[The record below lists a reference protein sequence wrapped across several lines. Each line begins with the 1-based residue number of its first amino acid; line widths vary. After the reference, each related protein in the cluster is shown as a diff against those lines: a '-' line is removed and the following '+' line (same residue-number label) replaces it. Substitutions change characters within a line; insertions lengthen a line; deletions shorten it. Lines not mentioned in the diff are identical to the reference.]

1 MKIRIKL
8 FTAGFLFIVVSSCT
22 TVKPYERVYVDDAQM
37 QLGASSGEAF
47 EYYVESIREGGISAG
62 SGKSGGG
69 CGCN

>member
-1 MKIRIKL
+1 MKISIKL
-8 FTAGFLFIVVSSCT
+8 FPVVFAFCVLGSCT
-22 TVKPYERVYVDDAQM
+22 TVKPYERVYVDDAAMQM
-37 QLGASSGEAF
+37 GVSSGEVF

>member
-1 MKIRIKL
+1 MKITIKL
-8 FTAGFLFIVVSSCT
+8 FLVGFALQALGACT
-22 TVKPYERVYVDDAQM
+22 TLRPYQRVYVDDAVMQM
-37 QLGASSGEAF
+37 GASSGEAF

>member
-1 MKIRIKL
+1 MKNSIKL
-8 FTAGFLFIVVSSCT
+8 FLVGFALLAVDACT
-22 TVKPYERVYVDDAQM
+22 MVKPYERVYLDDAVMQM
-37 QLGASSGEAF
+37 GASSGEAF

>member
-1 MKIRIKL
+1 MKNSIKL
-8 FTAGFLFIVVSSCT
+8 FLVGFALLDVDACT
-22 TVKPYERVYVDDAQM
+22 MVKPYERVYLDDAVMQM
-37 QLGASSGEAF
+37 GASSGEAF

>member
-1 MKIRIKL
+1 MKNSIKL
-8 FTAGFLFIVVSSCT
+8 FLVGVALLDVDACT
-22 TVKPYERVYVDDAQM
+22 MVKPYERVYLDDAVMQM
-37 QLGASSGEAF
+37 GASSGEAF